1 MRKFLTRTATA
12 IAAGALAF
20 TPLVAK
26 APAAKASAAKPAM
39 WKLADK
45 DTTIYL
51 FGTIHLLPK
60 GTEWRTATFNK
71 AASSASDLVVE
82 TIIDEANP
90 ASAAA
95 EMMKL
100 AVSPNLPP
108 LLDRV
113 PADKR
118 AGLTA
123 AAAKS
128 GVPMA
133 VLDKLET
140 WAAAFILLGV
150 TMKDLGLDPGSGV
163 ETSLKTE
170 FAAAKKPIGQLE
182 TNAEQFG
189 FFDTLP
195 EPAQRKFLESLLDD
209 PAKGKA
215 QFNEMLSVWSRGDA
229 EAMGET
235 FNRELKDSP
244 DLRENLLRKRNANWN
259 IWLQRRLAQPGTTMV
274 AVGAGHLSGGDSVI
288 AMLRKS
294 GYKVKR
300 VQ

>member
-1 MRKFLTRTATA
+1 MRKFLTRAAAALTAA
-12 IAAGALAF
+12 SVAF
-20 TPLVAK
+20 SPLVAK
-26 APAAKASAAKPAM
+26 TPTAKPAL
-39 WKLADK
+39 WKLSDK

-60 GTEWRTATFNK
+60 GTEWRTAAFDQ
-71 AASSASDLVVE
+71 AAASASDLVVE
-82 TIIDEANP
+82 TMIDEANP

-118 AGLTA
+118 AALA
-123 AAAKS
+123 AVAAKTA
-128 GVPMA
+128 VPMA
-133 VLDKLET
+133 VFDKLET
-140 WAAAFILLGV
+140 WAGAFIMLGV
-150 TMKDLGLDPGSGV
+150 TMKELGLDPASGV

-170 FAAAKKPIGQLE
+170 FSAAKKPIGQLE

-195 EPAQRKFLESLLDD
+195 EAAQRKFLESVLDD
-209 PAKGKA
+209 PAKGRA
-215 QFNEMLSVWSRGDA
+215 QFNEMLAVWSRGDVK
-229 EAMGET
+229 AMGDS
-235 FNRELKDSP
+235 FNRELADSP

-274 AVGAGHLSGGDSVI
+274 AVGAGHLSGSDSVI
-288 AMLRKS
+288 TMLEKS

>member
-1 MRKFLTRTATA
+1 MRKFLTRAAAALTAA
-12 IAAGALAF
+12 SFAF
-20 TPLVAK
+20 SPLVAK
-26 APAAKASAAKPAM
+26 APAAKPAM
-39 WKLADK
+39 WKLADH

-60 GTEWRTATFNK
+60 GTEWRTAAFNQ
-71 AASSASDLVVE
+71 AAASASDLVVE
-82 TIIDEANP
+82 TVIDEANP

-95 EMMKL
+95 EMMKM
-100 AVSPNLPP
+100 AVSPNLPL

-118 AGLTA
+118 AALTGVV
-123 AAAKS
+123 AKS

-140 WAAAFILLGV
+140 WAAGFILLGV
-150 TMKDLGLDPGSGV
+150 TFKDLGLDPASGV
-163 ETSLKTE
+163 ENALKSE
-170 FAAAKKPIGQLE
+170 FKAANKPIGQLE

-195 EPAQRKFLESLLDD
+195 EAAQRKFLESVLDD

-215 QFNEMLSVWSRGDA
+215 QFNEMLAVWTRGDVK
-229 EAMGET
+229 AMGDT
-235 FNRELKDSP
+235 FNRELADSP

-259 IWLQRRLAQPGTTMV
+259 IWLQRRLATPGTTMV
-274 AVGAGHLSGGDSVI
+274 AVGAGHLAGSDSVI
-288 AMLRKS
+288 AMLEKS

>member
-1 MRKFLTRTATA
+1 MRKLLTRAAAALTA
-12 IAAGALAF
+12 ALVAF
-20 TPLVAK
+20 SPLVAK
-26 APAAKASAAKPAM
+26 APAAKPAM
-39 WKLADK
+39 WKLTDK

-60 GTEWRTATFNK
+60 GTEWRTPAFNQ
-71 AASSASDLVVE
+71 AAASASDLVVE
-82 TIIDEANP
+82 TVIDDANP

-118 AGLTA
+118 AMLTGVA
-123 AAAKS
+123 TKT

-133 VLDKLET
+133 VFDKLET
-140 WAAAFILLGV
+140 WAGAFIMLGV
-150 TMKDLGLDPGSGV
+150 TMKELGLDPNSGV
-163 ETSLKTE
+163 ESSLKTE
-170 FAAAKKPIGQLE
+170 FTTARKPIGQLE

-195 EPAQRKFLESLLDD
+195 EAAQRKFLESVLDD
-209 PAKGKA
+209 PAKGRA
-215 QFNEMLSVWSRGDA
+215 QFAEMLSVWTRGDVK
-229 EAMGET
+229 AMGDT
-235 FNRELKDSP
+235 FNRELADSP

-259 IWLQRRLAQPGTTMV
+259 VWLQRRLAQPGTTMV
-274 AVGAGHLSGGDSVI
+274 AVGAGHLSGSDSVI
-288 AMLRKS
+288 AMLEKS

>member
-1 MRKFLTRTATA
+1 MRKFLARTAAA
-12 IAAGALAF
+12 IAAGAAAF
-20 TPLVAK
+20 SPL
-26 APAAKASAAKPAM
+26 AAKTPAAAKPAM
-39 WKLADK
+39 WMLSDA

-60 GTEWRTATFNK
+60 GTQWRTPAFDK
-71 AASSASDLVVE
+71 AATSASDLVVE
-82 TIIDEANP
+82 TVIDEANP
-90 ASAAA
+90 MAAAA

-118 AGLTA
+118 AKLTEVA
-123 AAAKS
+123 TKT

-133 VLDKLET
+133 VYDKLET
-140 WAAAFILLGV
+140 WGAAFIMLGV
-150 TMKDLGLDPGSGV
+150 TMKELGLDPASGV
-163 ETSLKTE
+163 ESSLKTE
-170 FAAAKKPIGQLE
+170 FATAKKPIGQLE

-195 EPAQRKFLESLLDD
+195 EAAQRKFLESVLDD

-215 QFNEMLSVWSRGDA
+215 QFDEMLSVWTRGDVK
-229 EAMGET
+229 AMGDA
-235 FNRELKDSP
+235 FNRELADSP

-259 IWLQRRLAQPGTTMV
+259 VWLQRRLATPGTTLV
-274 AVGAGHLSGGDSVI
+274 AVGAGHLSGSDSVI
-288 AMLRKS
+288 AMLEKG

>member
-1 MRKFLTRTATA
+1 MRKFLTRTAAA
-12 IAAGALAF
+12 IAATAAAF

-26 APAAKASAAKPAM
+26 APAPAKPALWM
-39 WKLADK
+39 VSDA

-60 GTEWRTATFNK
+60 GTQWRTPAFDQAAT
-71 AASSASDLVVE
+71 SASDLVVE
-82 TIIDEANP
+82 TVIDEANP
-90 ASAAA
+90 MAAAA

-108 LLDRV
+108 LLERV

-118 AGLTA
+118 AQLA
-123 AAAKS
+123 EVAAKT

-133 VLDKLET
+133 VFDKLET
-140 WAAAFILLGV
+140 WGAAFIMLGV
-150 TMKDLGLDPGSGV
+150 TMRELGLDPNSGV
-163 ETSLKTE
+163 ESALKTE
-170 FAAAKKPIGQLE
+170 FATAKKPIGQLE

-195 EPAQRKFLESLLDD
+195 EAAQREFLESVLDD
-209 PAKGKA
+209 PAKGKK
-215 QFNEMLSVWSRGDA
+215 QYDDMLSVWTRGDVK
-229 EAMGET
+229 AMGAT
-235 FNRELKDSP
+235 FNAEFAKSP

-259 IWLQRRLAQPGTTMV
+259 GWLQRRLATPGTTFV
-274 AVGAGHLSGGDSVI
+274 AVGAGHLSGDNSVI
-288 AMLRKS
+288 AMLQKG

>member
-1 MRKFLTRTATA
+1 MRKFLTRTAAA
-12 IAAGALAF
+12 IAAGAAAF
-20 TPLVAK
+20 SPL
-26 APAAKASAAKPAM
+26 AAKTPAAAKPAM
-39 WKLADK
+39 WMLSDA

-60 GTEWRTATFNK
+60 GTQWRTPAFDK
-71 AASSASDLVVE
+71 AATSASDLVVE
-82 TIIDEANP
+82 TVIDEANP
-90 ASAAA
+90 MAAAA

-118 AGLTA
+118 AKLTEVA
-123 AAAKS
+123 TKT

-133 VLDKLET
+133 VYDKLET
-140 WAAAFILLGV
+140 WGAAFIMLGV
-150 TMKDLGLDPGSGV
+150 TMKELGLDPNSGV
-163 ETSLKTE
+163 ESSLKTE
-170 FAAAKKPIGQLE
+170 FTTAKKPIGQLE

-195 EPAQRKFLESLLDD
+195 EAAQRKFLESVLDD

-215 QFNEMLSVWSRGDA
+215 QFDEMLSVWTRGDVK
-229 EAMGET
+229 AMGDA
-235 FNRELKDSP
+235 FNRELADSP

-259 IWLQRRLAQPGTTMV
+259 VWLQRRLATPGTTLV
-274 AVGAGHLSGGDSVI
+274 AVGAGHLSGSDSVI
-288 AMLRKS
+288 AMLEKG

>member
-1 MRKFLTRTATA
+1 MRKFLTRTAA
-12 IAAGALAF
+12 AFAAGTLAF
-20 TPLVAK
+20 SPL
-26 APAAKASAAKPAM
+26 AAKSPASKPAM
-39 WKLADK
+39 WKLSDH

-60 GTEWRTATFNK
+60 GTEWRTPAFNQAAT
-71 AASSASDLVVE
+71 SASDLVVE
-82 TIIDEANP
+82 TVIDEANP
-90 ASAAA
+90 AAAA
-95 EMMKL
+95 AVMMKL

-118 AGLTA
+118 AALTA
-123 AAAKS
+123 VATKT

-133 VLDKLET
+133 VFDKLET
-140 WAAAFILLGV
+140 WAGAFILLGV
-150 TMKDLGLDPGSGV
+150 TMKELGLDPASGV

-170 FAAAKKPIGQLE
+170 FKAAKKPIGQLE

-195 EPAQRKFLESLLDD
+195 EAAQRKFLESVLDD

-215 QFNEMLSVWSRGDA
+215 QFNEMLSVWTRGDVK
-229 EAMGET
+229 AMGDT
-235 FNRELKDSP
+235 FNRELADSP

-274 AVGAGHLSGGDSVI
+274 AVGAGHLSGSDSVI
-288 AMLRKS
+288 AMLEKS

>member
-1 MRKFLTRTATA
+1 MRKFLTRTAAA
-12 IAAGALAF
+12 IAAGAAAF
-20 TPLVAK
+20 SPL
-26 APAAKASAAKPAM
+26 AAKTPAAAKPAM
-39 WKLADK
+39 WMLSDA

-60 GTEWRTATFNK
+60 GTQWRTPAFDK
-71 AASSASDLVVE
+71 AATSASDLVVE
-82 TIIDEANP
+82 TVIDEANP
-90 ASAAA
+90 MAAAA
-95 EMMKL
+95 EMMRL

-118 AGLTA
+118 AKLTEVA
-123 AAAKS
+123 TKT

-133 VLDKLET
+133 VYDKLET
-140 WAAAFILLGV
+140 WGAAFIMLGV
-150 TMKDLGLDPGSGV
+150 TMKELGLDPASGV
-163 ETSLKTE
+163 ESSLKTE
-170 FAAAKKPIGQLE
+170 FATAKKPIGQLE

-195 EPAQRKFLESLLDD
+195 EAAQRKFLESVLDD

-215 QFNEMLSVWSRGDA
+215 QFDEMLSVWTRGDVK
-229 EAMGET
+229 AMGDA
-235 FNRELKDSP
+235 FNRELADSP

-259 IWLQRRLAQPGTTMV
+259 VWLQRRLATPGTTLV
-274 AVGAGHLSGGDSVI
+274 AVGAGHLSGSDSVI
-288 AMLRKS
+288 AMLEKS

>member
-1 MRKFLTRTATA
+1 MRKFLSRAAAALTAA
-12 IAAGALAF
+12 SVAF
-20 TPLVAK
+20 SPLVAK
-26 APAAKASAAKPAM
+26 APAAAKPAM
-39 WKLADK
+39 WKLSDK

-60 GTEWRTATFNK
+60 GTEWRTPKFNQAAT
-71 AASSASDLVVE
+71 SASDLVVE
-82 TIIDEANP
+82 TVIDEANP

-118 AGLTA
+118 AALTGVA
-123 AAAKS
+123 TKS

-140 WAAAFILLGV
+140 WAGAFILIGV
-150 TMKDLGLDPGSGV
+150 TFKELGLDPSSGV
-163 ETSLKTE
+163 ENSLKTE
-170 FAAAKKPIGQLE
+170 FTTAKKPIGQLE

-195 EPAQRKFLESLLDD
+195 EAAQRKFLESVLDD
-209 PAKGKA
+209 PAKGRA
-215 QFNEMLSVWSRGDA
+215 QFAEMLAVWSRGDVN
-229 EAMGET
+229 AMGET
-235 FNRELKDSP
+235 FNRELADSP
-244 DLRENLLRKRNANWN
+244 DLRENLLRKRNANWS

-274 AVGAGHLSGGDSVI
+274 AVGAGHLSGNDSVI
-288 AMLRKS
+288 SMLKKS

>member
-1 MRKFLTRTATA
+1 MRKFLARTAAA
-12 IAAGALAF
+12 IAAGAAAF
-20 TPLVAK
+20 SPL
-26 APAAKASAAKPAM
+26 AAKTPAAAKPAM
-39 WKLADK
+39 WMLSDA

-60 GTEWRTATFNK
+60 GTQWRTPAFDK
-71 AASSASDLVVE
+71 AATSASDLVVE
-82 TIIDEANP
+82 TVIDEANP
-90 ASAAA
+90 MAAAA
-95 EMMKL
+95 EMMRL

-118 AGLTA
+118 AKLTEVA
-123 AAAKS
+123 TKT

-133 VLDKLET
+133 VYDKLET
-140 WAAAFILLGV
+140 WGAAFIMLGV
-150 TMKDLGLDPGSGV
+150 TMKELGLDPASGV
-163 ETSLKTE
+163 ESSLKTE
-170 FAAAKKPIGQLE
+170 FTTAKKPIGQLE

-195 EPAQRKFLESLLDD
+195 EAAQRKFLESVLDD

-215 QFNEMLSVWSRGDA
+215 QFDEMLSVWTRGDVK
-229 EAMGET
+229 AMGDA
-235 FNRELKDSP
+235 FNRELADSP

-259 IWLQRRLAQPGTTMV
+259 VWLQRRLATPGTTLV
-274 AVGAGHLSGGDSVI
+274 AVGAGHLSGSDSVI
-288 AMLRKS
+288 AMLEKS

>member
-1 MRKFLTRTATA
+1 MRKFLTRAAAALTAA
-12 IAAGALAF
+12 SVAF
-20 TPLVAK
+20 SPLVAK
-26 APAAKASAAKPAM
+26 APTARPAL
-39 WKLADK
+39 WKLSDK

-60 GTEWRTATFNK
+60 GTEWRTAKFNQ
-71 AASSASDLVVE
+71 AAISASDLVVE
-82 TIIDEANP
+82 TMIDQANP

-118 AGLTA
+118 AALA
-123 AAAKS
+123 AVAAKT

-133 VLDKLET
+133 VFDKLET
-140 WAAAFILLGV
+140 WAAAFIMLGV
-150 TMKDLGLDPGSGV
+150 TMKELGLDPASGV
-163 ETSLKTE
+163 ENSLKTE
-170 FAAAKKPIGQLE
+170 FSAANKPIGQLE

-195 EPAQRKFLESLLDD
+195 EAAQRKFLESVLDD
-209 PAKGKA
+209 PAKGRA
-215 QFNEMLSVWSRGDA
+215 QFAEMLAVWTRGDVK
-229 EAMGET
+229 AMGDS
-235 FNRELKDSP
+235 FNRELADSP

-259 IWLQRRLAQPGTTMV
+259 IWIQRRLAQPGTTMV
-274 AVGAGHLSGGDSVI
+274 AVGAGHLSGSDSVI
-288 AMLRKS
+288 AMLEKS

>member
-1 MRKFLTRTATA
+1 MRKFLLRTAVA
-12 IAAGALAF
+12 FVAGTLAF
-20 TPLVAK
+20 SPL
-26 APAAKASAAKPAM
+26 AAKSPAAKPAM
-39 WKLADK
+39 WVLSDH

-60 GTEWRTATFNK
+60 GTEWRTAKFNQ
-71 AASSASDLVVE
+71 AAASASDLVVE
-82 TIIDEANP
+82 TVIDEANP

-95 EMMKL
+95 EMMKM
-100 AVSPNLPP
+100 AVSPNLPL

-118 AGLTA
+118 AALAGVAT
-123 AAAKS
+123 KS

-140 WAAAFILLGV
+140 WAAGFILLGV
-150 TMKDLGLDPGSGV
+150 TFKELGLDPASGV
-163 ETSLKTE
+163 ENALKSE
-170 FAAAKKPIGQLE
+170 FKAANKPIGQLE

-195 EPAQRKFLESLLDD
+195 EAAQRKFLESVLDD

-215 QFNEMLSVWSRGDA
+215 QFNEMLSVWTRGDVK
-229 EAMGET
+229 AMGDT
-235 FNRELKDSP
+235 FNRELADSP
-244 DLRENLLRKRNANWN
+244 DLRENLLRRRNANWN

-274 AVGAGHLSGGDSVI
+274 AVGAGHLSGSDSVI
-288 AMLRKS
+288 AMLEKS

>member
-1 MRKFLTRTATA
+1 MRKFLTRTAA
-12 IAAGALAF
+12 LFAAGTLAL
-20 TPLVAK
+20 TPLAAK
-26 APAAKASAAKPAM
+26 APTAKPAM
-39 WKLADK
+39 WMLSDA

-60 GTEWRTATFNK
+60 GTEWRTAAFNK
-71 AASSASDLVVE
+71 AAISASDLVVE
-82 TIIDEANP
+82 TVIDESNP
-90 ASAAA
+90 AAAAA

-118 AGLTA
+118 AALTA
-123 AAAKS
+123 VATKT

-133 VLDKLET
+133 VFDKLET
-140 WAAAFILLGV
+140 WAGAFIMLGV
-150 TMKDLGLDPGSGV
+150 TMKELGLDPASGV

-170 FAAAKKPIGQLE
+170 FTTAKKPIGQLE

-195 EPAQRKFLESLLDD
+195 EAAQRKFLDSVLDD

-215 QFNEMLSVWSRGDA
+215 QFDEMLAVWTRGDVK
-229 EAMGET
+229 AMGDA
-235 FNRELKDSP
+235 FNRELADSP

-274 AVGAGHLSGGDSVI
+274 AVGAGHLSGSDSVI
-288 AMLRKS
+288 AMLEKS

>member
-1 MRKFLTRTATA
+1 MRKFLTRTAA
-12 IAAGALAF
+12 AFAAGTLAF
-20 TPLVAK
+20 SPLLAK
-26 APAAKASAAKPAM
+26 APAKQPAAKPAM
-39 WKLADK
+39 WILSDK

-60 GTEWRTATFNK
+60 GTEWRTNKFNK
-71 AASSASDLVVE
+71 AATSAADLVIE
-82 TIIDEANP
+82 TVIDEANP

-113 PADKR
+113 PAGKR
-118 AGLTA
+118 AMLTA
-123 AAAKS
+123 TVAKT

-133 VLDKLET
+133 VFDKLET
-140 WAAAFILLGV
+140 WAGAFIMLGV
-150 TMKDLGLDPGSGV
+150 TIKELGLDPASGV

-182 TNAEQFG
+182 TNVEQFG

-195 EPAQRKFLESLLDD
+195 EAAQRKFLESVLDD

-215 QFNEMLSVWSRGDA
+215 QFNEMLAVWTRGDVK
-229 EAMGET
+229 AMGET
-235 FNRELKDSP
+235 FNRELADSP

-259 IWLQRRLAQPGTTMV
+259 VWLQRRLATPGTTMV
-274 AVGAGHLSGGDSVI
+274 AVGAGHLSGSDSVI
-288 AMLRKS
+288 AMLQKS

>member
-1 MRKFLTRTATA
+1 MRKFLTRSAA
-12 IAAGALAF
+12 AFIAGTLAF
-20 TPLVAK
+20 SPL
-26 APAAKASAAKPAM
+26 AAKTPAAAKPAM
-39 WKLADK
+39 WKLSDK

-60 GTEWRTATFNK
+60 GTEWRTAKFNQ
-71 AASSASDLVVE
+71 AAISASDLVVE
-82 TIIDEANP
+82 TVIDEANP

-118 AGLTA
+118 AALTGVA
-123 AAAKS
+123 TKS

-140 WAAAFILLGV
+140 WAGAFILIGV
-150 TMKDLGLDPGSGV
+150 TFKELGLDPSSGV
-163 ETSLKTE
+163 ENSLKTE
-170 FAAAKKPIGQLE
+170 FTTAKKPIGQLE

-195 EPAQRKFLESLLDD
+195 EAAQRKFLESVLDD
-209 PAKGKA
+209 PAKGRA
-215 QFNEMLSVWSRGDA
+215 QFAEMLAVWTRGDVN
-229 EAMGET
+229 AMGET
-235 FNRELKDSP
+235 FNRELADSP

-274 AVGAGHLSGGDSVI
+274 AVGAGHLAGNDSVI
-288 AMLRKS
+288 AMLKKS

>member
-1 MRKFLTRTATA
+1 MRKFLTRTAAA
-12 IAAGALAF
+12 IAAGAVAF

-26 APAAKASAAKPAM
+26 APAAAKPAM
-39 WKLADK
+39 WMLSDA

-60 GTEWRTATFNK
+60 GTQWRTPAFDK
-71 AASSASDLVVE
+71 AATDASDLVVE
-82 TIIDEANP
+82 TVIDEANP
-90 ASAAA
+90 MAAAA

-108 LLDRV
+108 LADRV
-113 PADKR
+113 PAAKR
-118 AGLTA
+118 AKLIEVAT
-123 AAAKS
+123 KT

-133 VLDKLET
+133 VFDKLET
-140 WAAAFILLGV
+140 WGAAFIMLGV
-150 TMKDLGLDPGSGV
+150 TMKELGLDPNSGV
-163 ETSLKTE
+163 ESALKTE
-170 FAAAKKPIGQLE
+170 FTTARKPIGQLE

-195 EPAQRKFLESLLDD
+195 EAAQRKFLESVLDD
-209 PAKGKA
+209 PAKGKE
-215 QFNEMLSVWSRGDA
+215 QFDEMLSVWTRGDVK
-229 EAMGET
+229 AMGDA
-235 FNRELKDSP
+235 FNRELADSP

-259 IWLQRRLAQPGTTMV
+259 VWLQRRLATPGTTLV
-274 AVGAGHLSGGDSVI
+274 AVGAGHLSGSDSVI
-288 AMLRKS
+288 AMLEKG

>member
-1 MRKFLTRTATA
+1 MRKFLTRTAA
-12 IAAGALAF
+12 LFAAGTLAF

-26 APAAKASAAKPAM
+26 APTAKPAM
-39 WKLADK
+39 WKLSDK

-60 GTEWRTATFNK
+60 GTEWRTAAFNK
-71 AASSASDLVVE
+71 AAASASDLVVE
-82 TIIDEANP
+82 TVIDEANP

-95 EMMKL
+95 VMMNL

-118 AGLTA
+118 AALTA
-123 AAAKS
+123 IATKT

-133 VLDKLET
+133 MFDKLET
-140 WAAAFILLGV
+140 WAGAFIMLGV
-150 TMKDLGLDPGSGV
+150 TMKELGLDPASGV

-170 FAAAKKPIGQLE
+170 FSTAKKPIGQLE

-195 EPAQRKFLESLLDD
+195 EAAQRKFLDSVLDD

-215 QFNEMLSVWSRGDA
+215 QFDEMLAVWTRGDVK
-229 EAMGET
+229 AMGDA
-235 FNRELKDSP
+235 FNRELADSP

-259 IWLQRRLAQPGTTMV
+259 IWLQRRLADPGTTMV
-274 AVGAGHLSGGDSVI
+274 AVGAGHLSGSDSVI
-288 AMLRKS
+288 AMLEKS